1 MTSSSSSS
9 SASGPFTSRDIRN
22 LYPSITDNHLR
33 YLEKWGLVRVGE
45 PRAHRL
51 YSFSDLLTVK
61 RAAAELES
69 GTPVRV
75 VLRTLLAE
83 RQGQLALDFQPG
95 HASADT
101 PQAKV
106 VSLRARKE
114 RQEAMTASS
123 ISPGPGASCDASL
136 AEYAGSDPQRALAA
150 KYFTEGSR
158 LDDGDGGKMQ
168 EAASAYRKALVVDPD
183 LVPAIVN
190 LANIHY
196 ARDELIEA
204 QALYERAI
212 FLDAECFEAHFNL
225 GNIHHD
231 LGRYS
236 RALVCYRAAVGLNPG
251 YPDAH
256 FYLAVT
262 LEKTGQ
268 SSDAKLHWRSYQ
280 ALAPNGEWADLAS
293 EFSD

>member
-1 MTSSSSSS
+1 MASPSSA
-9 SASGPFTSRDIRN
+9 ASGPYTSRDIRN
-22 LYPSITDNHLR
+22 LYPGITDNHLR
-33 YLEKWGLVRVGE
+33 YLEKWGLVRAGE
-45 PRAHRL
+45 PRGERL
-51 YSFSDLLTVK
+51 YSFSDLLVVK
-61 RAAAELES
+61 RAAAELEE
-69 GTPVRV
+69 GNPLRI

-101 PQAKV
+101 PRAKV
-106 VSLRARKE
+106 VSLSARKE
-114 RQEAMTASS
+114 RNGAIAAS
-123 ISPGPGASCDASL
+123 ISPGPAASCDASL
-136 AEYAGSDPQRALAA
+136 VAYAGSDPQRALAV

-158 LDDGDGGKMQ
+158 LDDGDGRKME

-196 ARDELIEA
+196 ARDEVIEA

-212 FLDAECFEAHFNL
+212 GLDPDCFEARFNL

-231 LGRYS
+231 LGRYGS
-236 RALVCYRAAVGLNPG
+236 ALGCYRAAVALNPE
-251 YPDAH
+251 YADAH

-268 SSDAKLHWRSYQ
+268 STEAKPHWRWYQ
-280 ALAPNGEWADLAS
+280 ELAPNGEWAELAS
-293 EFSD
+293 EFSE